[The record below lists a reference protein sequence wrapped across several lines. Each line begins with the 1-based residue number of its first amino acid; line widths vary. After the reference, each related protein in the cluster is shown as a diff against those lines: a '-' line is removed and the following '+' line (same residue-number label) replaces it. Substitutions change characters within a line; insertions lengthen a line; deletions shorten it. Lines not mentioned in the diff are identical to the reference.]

1 MLLLTISWE
10 LYETSGSDQ
19 FKKDTLIYTWNDQY
33 SLRLGMVKGNG
44 GGGGGSGAAD
54 FENKNE
60 SKYNY
65 IIFWQK
71 SIKCNLSNI
80 LHFDTL
86 KVE

>member
-44 GGGGGSGAAD
+44 GGGGEGVGRQILKTRMNLNTIILFSG
-54 FENKNE
+54 
-60 SKYNY
+60 
-65 IIFWQK
+65 K
-71 SIKCNLSNI
+71 SL
-80 LHFDTL
+80 
-86 KVE
+86 